1 MGMSQMFSLSI
12 YTTDEYIYFF
22 VQQYNVLF
30 LHNFFFKCGT
40 FAFALR
46 FPWSVRPF
54 LGLLTPALKSEN
66 LQARSDFVSSLQACL
81 YIPARLFPSAF
92 RNPSPILLGAEK
104 PFCWQLLNINDAC
117 ARNGAPAQ
125 NITHAGFP
133 DYTLYAVTFLPCIC
147 SLFCFFSFF
156 WKRTQG
162 LSGCDF
168 ASAEFACTA
177 ARLHFFRVR
186 RVRCSVNF
194 DGTRTFFDASS
205 ATSD

>member
-1 MGMSQMFSLSI
+1 MNTFISSYNNIMCFFS
-12 YTTDEYIYFF
+12 
-22 VQQYNVLF
+22 
-30 LHNFFFKCGT
+30 HNFFSKCAT

-66 LQARSDFVSSLQACL
+66 LRARSDFVSSRQACL
-81 YIPARLFPSAF
+81 YIPARLLPSAF

-125 NITHAGFP
+125 NNTHAGFP

-147 SLFCFFSFF
+147 SLFCFFFLLLEAHAGS
-156 WKRTQG
+156 KR
-162 LSGCDF
+162 LWFRIC
-168 ASAEFACTA
+168 
-177 ARLHFFRVR
+177 RVR
-186 RVRCSVNF
+186 MHGCKAPLFSCAPYISPAL
-194 DGTRTFFDASS
+194 FFL
-205 ATSD
+205 SDTCHKTYTLSTKRLNL